1 MDYPAIIEE
10 QLAHYIPNNALHST
24 IAYSLLDGGK
34 RFRSSLCYLTA
45 EIFNTDIQKIHT
57 SSCALEMIHA
67 YSLIHDDLPAMDDDD
82 IRRGKLTSHKKFNEA
97 DAILAGDG
105 LQTLAFKIIADDK
118 NLDSD
123 IKIKL
128 LHVLTN
134 ASFDMVLGQ
143 KLDINSGDNPTIE
156 ELENINKLKTGAIL
170 KASVL
175 MGSIAS
181 GNDDKINQIFENFA
195 ENLAKAYQ
203 VQDDCFDFKDST
215 EIGKTNNANKT
226 TFATILG
233 FENATKHYQNLYDN
247 ALKELQKIDNSDK
260 LQDLVLIMKNRNF

>member
-82 IRRGKLTSHKKFNEA
+82 IRRGKPTSHKKFNEA

-105 LQTLAFKIIADDK
+105 LQTLAFQTIAEDEM
-118 NLDSD
+118 LDNNT
-123 IKIKL
+123 KIKL
-128 LHVLTN
+128 LQTLTD
-134 ASFDMVLGQ
+134 ASFQMVLGQ
-143 KLDINSGDNPTIE
+143 KLDMDSHSQTSLTELTEINA
-156 ELENINKLKTGAIL
+156 LKTGALLI
-170 KASVL
+170 ASVK
-175 MGSIAS
+175 MGGIIA
-181 GNDDKINQIFENFA
+181 KIDNTTSKILESFA
-195 ENLAKAYQ
+195 QNLAMAYQ
-203 VQDDCFDFKDST
+203 VQDDSFDTKKVA
-215 EIGKTNNANKT
+215 EIGKSNNSEKT
-226 TFATILG
+226 TFVDILG
-233 FENATKHYQNLYDN
+233 IEKATQYYQELYDN